1 MVGAL
6 LLAAGSGTRMQGEVE
21 DKLLHP
27 IYHSNA
33 LCSLD
38 AFSGPKI
45 DSLVIVHKDKSQ
57 LAKLKKYINIVL
69 SNLRY

>member
-27 IYHSNA
+27 IGHSNA
-33 LCSLD
+33 FMLSCD
-38 AFSGPKI
+38 AFRPQK
-45 DSLVIVHKDKSQ
+45 
-57 LAKLKKYINIVL
+57 
-69 SNLRY
+69 